1 MLSGMARPNADPR
14 WWPLRLLSELRGCLM
29 GRHLTMMAAA
39 ISFYGLLALIPLFLI
54 SGALVGFF
62 AGSSGT
68 VVLTIT
74 DGIRRVLPYV
84 SGEQIQAALETLIRS
99 WRVTGWLG
107 LLSLLW
113 VASGA
118 FDMVASSLTI
128 LSDVKESRSY
138 VRRKITALFLMLA
151 SGLGFLLSLAAASL
165 ATAIEALGN
174 RLLEFVPAGVSLPR
188 GTLLHL
194 LPAMLVGFTFLI
206 MYRFAPARPI
216 PLPVAAS
223 GAVVAGALWHGGR
236 QLFNWYL
243 LTYARYNPIFGVL
256 GSAVALLLWLYYSSL
271 IFLLGAALAEALRRA
286 ERPRGS

>member
-1 MLSGMARPNADPR
+1 
-14 WWPLRLLSELRGCLM
+14 M

-74 DGIRRVLPYV
+74 DGIRRVLPRV

-151 SGLGFLLSLAAASL
+151 SGLGFLVSLAAASL

-174 RLLEFVPAGVSLPR
+174 RLLEFVPAGVSLPP

-194 LPAMLVGFTFLI
+194 LPATLVGCTFLI

-216 PLPVAAS
+216 PLLVAAS

-271 IFLLGAALAEALRRA
+271 IFLLGAAFAEALRRA
-286 ERPRGS
+286 ARPRGS